1 MSIAK
6 SLRENAALVA
16 GILLP
21 ALVVV
26 LFLLS
31 SWVPRILVDPPQYDF
46 LFAQDSSYYGSPSPW
61 RHQITLDPQGHLL
74 VKAFTAKPDVY
85 TPGDRLYLFEHADGN
100 VREIPLPTPESTEGA
115 ENGIVVEVPELRGQF
130 IDPSRIS
137 PDGYSLVDNTR
148 SSRGVFGLFYSGNPR
163 PLAISKNGAV
173 FEAAADGDAM
183 AMGWYGA
190 RLIGW
195 IVPVP
200 ER

>member
-6 SLRENAALVA
+6 SLRQNAALVA
-16 GILLP
+16 GIVLP
-21 ALVVV
+21 MIVVI

-31 SWVPRILVDPPQYDF
+31 SWIPKLLVDPPQYDF
-46 LFAQDSSYYGSPSPW
+46 LYVQDASYYGSPSPW
-61 RHQITLDPQGHLL
+61 RHQVTVDPQGHLL

-85 TPGDRLYLFEHADGN
+85 TPGDRLFLFEHTDGN
-100 VREIPLPTPESTEGA
+100 VREITLPTPESAEGA
-115 ENGIVVEVPELRGQF
+115 ENGIVVEVPELRDHF

-148 SSRGVFGLFYSGNPR
+148 SSRGLFGLFYSGNAR

-173 FEAAADGDAM
+173 FEAADGNAM

-195 IVPVP
+195 IVPTP

>member
-16 GILLP
+16 GIVLP
-21 ALVVV
+21 VLVVI

-31 SWVPRILVDPPQYDF
+31 SWIPKLLVDPPQYDF
-46 LFAQDSSYYGSPSPW
+46 LYAQDASYYGSPSPW

-74 VKAFTAKPDVY
+74 VKAFAAKPEVY
-85 TPGDRLYLFEHADGN
+85 SPGDRLFLFEHADGN
-100 VREIPLPTPESTEGA
+100 VREITLPAPESAEGA
-115 ENGIVVEVPELRGQF
+115 ENGIVVEVPEF
-130 IDPSRIS
+130 ANKIIDPSRIS
-137 PDGYSLVDNTR
+137 PDGYALVDNTR
-148 SSRGVFGLFYSGNPR
+148 SSRGLFGLFYSGNSR
-163 PLAISKNGAV
+163 PLTISKNGAV
-173 FEAAADGDAM
+173 FEAAEDNAM

-195 IVPVP
+195 ILPSP